1 VRQIIRARVTKMNAK
16 RAKGQASCIQSRQ
29 LEKLR
34 AAKQDTA
41 RRRYRL
47 ENVQRTMER
56 DQGDGGEATVARQ
69 NMEERDAAK

>member
-1 VRQIIRARVTKMNAK
+1 MRQIFKARVTKMNDK
-16 RAKGQASCIQSRQ
+16 RVKGQASCIQCSQ
-29 LEKLR
+29 LGRLK

-41 RRRYRL
+41 RRRHRL

-69 NMEERDAAK
+69 NMEERNGVE